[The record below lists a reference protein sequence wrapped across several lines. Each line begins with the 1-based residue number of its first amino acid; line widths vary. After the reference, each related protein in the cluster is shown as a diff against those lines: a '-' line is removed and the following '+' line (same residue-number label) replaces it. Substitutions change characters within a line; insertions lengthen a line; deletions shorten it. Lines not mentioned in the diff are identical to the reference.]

1 LLAGKRKK
9 SDRVKVKQGMKVMAR
24 RIAIIEDET
33 DLAQNYK
40 AALERD
46 RYVVDIYSDRKSALA
61 AFDNALPD
69 MAIIDIELGEDV
81 KGGHALC
88 LDLRARSKTLPI
100 LFLTARDTE
109 MDEIIGLNLG
119 ANDYLSKT
127 VSTQKILTRVGG
139 LFKWYDALL
148 QGEATFANV
157 IEHSPLHMDI
167 DRIAVTWR
175 DQPVRLTYTEFRVL
189 ECLARHPGHV
199 KNREQL
205 MDAADKTIEE
215 ASVSTYIKR
224 MRAAFR
230 EVDPDCDPFQSEY
243 GIGYSWQGA
252 GDT

>member
-1 LLAGKRKK
+1 
-9 SDRVKVKQGMKVMAR
+9 MKVMAR

>member
-1 LLAGKRKK
+1 
-9 SDRVKVKQGMKVMAR
+9 MKVMAR

-69 MAIIDIELGEDV
+69 MAIIDIELGDDV

-127 VSTQKILTRVGG
+127 VSTQKILTRVSG
-139 LFKWYDALL
+139 LFKWCDAFL
-148 QGEATFANV
+148 QGESTPVNV
-157 IEHSPLHMDI
+157 IEHPPLHMDI
-167 DRIAVTWR
+167 DRMEVTWR
-175 DQPVRLTYTEFRVL
+175 DQSVLLTFTEFRVL

-199 KNREQL
+199 KNRQQL
-205 MDAADKTIEE
+205 MDAADKTIEQE
-215 ASVSTYIKR
+215 SVSTYIRR

-243 GIGYSWQGA
+243 GIGYSWKGSS
-252 GDT
+252 DT